1 MAGFTLR
8 KAERRKAKVRIA
20 LTGPSGSGKTMGAL
34 RLAKGM
40 VEALGLPVEGS
51 IGLIDS
57 ERGSA
62 ELYANVVPFTVVDL
76 TPPYSPPRY
85 MEALALLEQHKFPI
99 IIIDQ
104 ISHAWAGEGGLLERV
119 DSWKAGA
126 KNAMSAW
133 TQATPEQQR
142 FVDALL
148 NSPAHIIATMRSKTE
163 WVIEEEIDRNGRKRQ
178 VPKKIGMAPVQRD
191 GIEYEFTCVLDIEK
205 DGHSATAS
213 KDRTGLF
220 DEKRMQLTEK
230 AGHQLVEWMNSG
242 GPERFEAAQEK
253 QLAAKVEAQRPLVDR
268 IVSAHRQ
275 AEKARAED
283 PPEAGFGSSQ
293 PRTDAGMDGHDGAEP
308 DDERPYGAPLT
319 QDQLKLLHVKIGDKA
334 RNLKVTPER
343 IKETLLA
350 SYNVKSSKD
359 LGQTIWSGLLTQL
372 LKMRTADLL
381 PPAEAAQE
389 GQS

>member
-1 MAGFTLR
+1 MGFTLR

-40 VEALGLPVEGS
+40 AEALGLPAEGS

-62 ELYANVVPFTVVDL
+62 ELYADVVPFTVVDL

-99 IIIDQ
+99 IILDQ

-242 GPERFEAAQEK
+242 GPERFEERERQQVE
-253 QLAAKVEAQRPLVDR
+253 AKVEAQRPLVDR

-283 PPEAGFGSSQ
+283 PPEAGFGDGPPDQGALVSDSQ
-293 PRTDAGMDGHDGAEP
+293 VRSFWARLRPRAKDVGVDAETA
-308 DDERPYGAPLT
+308 
-319 QDQLKLLHVKIGDKA
+319 A
-334 RNLKVTPER
+334 RNILGRFGLT
-343 IKETLLA
+343 
-350 SYNVKSSKD
+350 SSKAIPATKFD
-359 LGQTIWSGLLTQL
+359 AVLEAIRGFNPQPCGECGHFPCAESCSLQGS
-372 LKMRTADLL
+372 L

-389 GQS
+389 GA